1 LNRLYEK
8 DFYLWLQE
16 MAIALRARDTKNMDW
31 EGLLEAIEDMGASE
45 KRALRSYVKRLIE
58 HILKLQYWDSKRKYN
73 QSHWEKEVVNFR
85 EEIGDI
91 LKESPSLEN
100 YLTDNYQDWYK
111 KSLKAMKK
119 EFLIPDESFVSL
131 SDILR
136 EDYFG

>member
-1 LNRLYEK
+1 
-8 DFYLWLQE
+8 

-58 HILKLQYWDSKRKYN
+58 HILKLQYWDSERKYN

-85 EEIGDI
+85 EEIRDI

-100 YLTDNYQDWYK
+100 YLTDNYQDWYT

-119 EFLIPDESFVSL
+119 EFSIPDESFVSL